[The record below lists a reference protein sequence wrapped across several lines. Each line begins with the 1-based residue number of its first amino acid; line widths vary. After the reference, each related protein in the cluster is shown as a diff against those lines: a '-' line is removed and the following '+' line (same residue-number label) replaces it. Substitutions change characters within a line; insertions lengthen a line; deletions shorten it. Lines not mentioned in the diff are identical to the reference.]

1 MARMSA
7 GAASSGRMSFAGV
20 LPNGHGFS
28 GSTILVRG
36 NSWSSL
42 PVFFASS
49 SETFG
54 GVFAIG
60 RDGSSRITVVTN
72 DVDVSTAWTHRE
84 RSAPELDTLQYY
96 GAYGSWLDPDASLA
110 IGGVVL
116 DGNAEAIPSAA
127 TINQSTG
134 AFRGTFSED
143 GQSVGSFAGVMTPG
157 WDSLG
162 CGSWWKPAIKDYQ
175 GADGVWRKAQVT
187 IGGAVGVAGGK

>member
-36 NSWSSL
+36 DSWSSL
-42 PVFFASS
+42 PIFFASS

-54 GVFAIG
+54 GVFSIESG
-60 RDGSSRITVVTN
+60 GSSKITVVAG
-72 DVDVSTAWTHRE
+72 DVDVSAAWMHRE

-96 GAYGSWLDPDASLA
+96 GAYGSWLDPDSSLA
-110 IGGVVL
+110 IGGVEL
-116 DGNAEAIPSAA
+116 DGNAEAIPSEA
-127 TINQSTG
+127 TVNQSTG
-134 AFRGTFSED
+134 AFKGTFSEN
-143 GQSVGSFAGVMTPG
+143 GQKVGSFAGVVTPG

-162 CGSWWKPAIKDYQ
+162 AGSWWKTAIKDYQ

-187 IGGAVGVAGGK
+187 IGGAVSVVGGN